1 MRYETPEPS
10 LTPEESKVVHYCT
23 CCGCEIYEG
32 EEYYHLRTFNPSL
45 RVLNVCETCMQAAC
59 RVAGEDD

>member
-10 LTPEESKVVHYCT
+10 LTPKESRVMHYCT

-32 EEYYHLRTFNPSL
+32 EEYYRLETLNSSMRT
-45 RVLNVCETCMQAAC
+45 LNICETCMQAASK
-59 RVAGEDD
+59 VAGEDD

>member
-10 LTPEESKVVHYCT
+10 LTPEESKVVHDCT

-32 EEYYHLRTFNPSL
+32 EEYYHLNTLNPSL
-45 RVLNVCETCMQAAC
+45 RVLNVCETCMMAAC
-59 RVAGEDD
+59 RVAGEED

>member
-10 LTPEESKVVHYCT
+10 LTPEESEVVHYCT

-45 RVLNVCETCMQAAC
+45 RTLNVCETCMQASC
-59 RVAGEDD
+59 RIAGEED